1 MLYFL
6 PRRLFLVGCG
16 LTSLL
21 AGCGDPPASPQ
32 SFSAN
37 PEQRGIE
44 SIVTTCGMVTDIVRA
59 VAGEHA
65 EVTGLMSEG
74 VDPHLY
80 KPTRGDVKQL
90 NEADLVFYSG
100 LMLEGRMADTFLRI
114 QRSGTPAY
122 PITEAIDESN
132 LREPPEFEGHWDPH
146 VWMDI
151 ELWSTCV
158 GYVATVLSQE
168 DPEHAAAYRQNAD
181 TLQTKLKD
189 LDAYVKSAINSIP
202 DGQRILIT
210 AHDAFGYFAQAYGI
224 TVRAPQGLSTESS
237 AGVQDIVELVDFIVD
252 NEIKAIFVESS
263 VSEENIKALIEAAA
277 SKNWTVK
284 IGGELFADAMGAPGT
299 YTGTYIGMMDHNAT
313 VIARALGGE
322 APENGFQGN
331 LNQ

>member
-1 MLYFL
+1 MQYFL
-6 PRRLFLVGCG
+6 PRRLFLISCG
-16 LTSLL
+16 LTTLL
-21 AGCGDPPASPQ
+21 TGCGDPPTSSQ
-32 SFSAN
+32 SSSAN

-59 VAGEHA
+59 VAGKHV

-100 LMLEGRMADTFLRI
+100 LMLEGRLADTFLRI
-114 QRSGTPAY
+114 QRSGIPAY
-122 PITEAIDESN
+122 PITEAIDESQ
-132 LREPPEFEGHWDPH
+132 LREPLEFEGHWDPH

-151 ELWSTCV
+151 ALWSTCV
-158 GYVATVLSQE
+158 GYVATVLSEE
-168 DPEHAAAYRQNAD
+168 DPEHAADYRQNAD

-189 LDAYVKSAINSIP
+189 LDAYVKSAIDSIP

-252 NEIKAIFVESS
+252 NEIRAIFIESS

-284 IGGELFADAMGAPGT
+284 IGGVLFADAMGAPGT